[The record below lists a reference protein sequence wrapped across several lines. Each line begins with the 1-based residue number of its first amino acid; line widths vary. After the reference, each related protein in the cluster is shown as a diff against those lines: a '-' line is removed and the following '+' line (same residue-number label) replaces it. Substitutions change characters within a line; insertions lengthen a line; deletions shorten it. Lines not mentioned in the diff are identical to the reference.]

1 MLTTDIETNRLVLSC
16 LQVEQVD
23 ETYLG
28 WMTDAETV
36 QYLETRGAAPSL
48 DSLRTYVQ
56 RMRDS
61 DDSYFFG
68 IFLREGGRHVGN
80 IKLGPISAKHASAH
94 LGLVI
99 GDKAVWGTG
108 IAGEAVGALTEWGFA
123 HLALEKIIAGSYARN
138 VGSVRAFQR
147 QGFSIEGVQR
157 RHVALDS
164 GERDDVILLGR
175 TRADDG
181 RSTL

>member
-1 MLTTDIETNRLVLSC
+1 MLTTDIETDRLVLSC
-16 LQVEQVD
+16 LRVDQVD
-23 ETYLG
+23 ETYRG
-28 WMTDAETV
+28 WMSDAETV
-36 QYLETRGAAPSL
+36 QYLETRGPHPTL
-48 DSLRTYVQ
+48 ESLRTYVQ

-68 IFLREGGRHVGN
+68 IFLREGLRHVGN
-80 IKLGPISAKHASAH
+80 IKLGPISSKHGSAH
-94 LGLVI
+94 IGLVI
-99 GDKAVWGTG
+99 GDKSVWGTG
-108 IAGEAVGALTEWGFA
+108 IAGEAVGSVAKWGFDQ
-123 HLALEKIIAGSYARN
+123 LGLEKIIAGSYASN
-138 VGSVRAFQR
+138 VASVRAFQR

-175 TRADDG
+175 TREDDG